1 MNDARQARQ
10 RLAACLFLSLA
21 LHLLLTLLPGKPPGR
36 AAAAQ
41 TMKLTVRLPGLN
53 TAATATLSSLEP
65 AEQEATAAAPPPPDV
80 VPDTAPGP
88 SRADSQAAASTAPEA
103 NDDGPSQP
111 AERHYYSESEL
122 DVWPFAQGHIGVEP
136 AALAGLKEGGKVVV
150 HVWINDSG
158 KVERIGV
165 ERNAL
170 PPVYSQLAA
179 EALAKTVFMPA
190 MKNGHPVDSRI
201 RIEIEYQAQ
210 P

>member
-1 MNDARQARQ
+1 MNNARQARQ
-10 RLAACLFLSLA
+10 RLAACLFLSAA
-21 LHLLLTLLPGKPPGR
+21 LHAVLAWLPAERPGHAAPTPP
-36 AAAAQ
+36 
-41 TMKLTVRLPGLN
+41 TVLTVRLPSQSSTT
-53 TAATATLSSLEP
+53 TAATLSALSESSNEAPATSPPPPEAQPEP
-65 AEQEATAAAPPPPDV
+65 APAPPPEPNQDA
-80 VPDTAPGP
+80 AP
-88 SRADSQAAASTAPEA
+88 
-103 NDDGPSQP
+103 QP

-122 DVWPFAQGHIGVEP
+122 DVWPFAQGHIDVEP

-179 EALAKTVFMPA
+179 EAMAKTVFMPA

-201 RIEIEYQAQ
+201 RVEIEYRAQ